1 MTESVH
7 FIASSSF
14 KTEPE
19 FFIDFVNNEYRVN
32 NPTGVDAQF
41 IAGAKFESVFVAF
54 ERLTESGDTRI
65 TESSDT
71 RITEDTSENSAV
83 ATLISIGNKIPF
95 NSELYVKYLSNFKI
109 ATPYIRHND
118 SWIVPISIYRYSNN
132 AWKRIN

>member
-1 MTESVH
+1 MPESVH

-14 KTEPE
+14 ITTPE
-19 FFIDFVNNEYRVN
+19 FSIDFVNNTYRVN

-41 IAGAKFESVFVAF
+41 TASAKFESVFVAF
-54 ERLTESGDTRI
+54 ERNTEAGDTRI
-65 TESSDT
+65 TEAGDI
-71 RITEDTSENSAV
+71 RITENSSENSA
-83 ATLISIGNKIPF
+83 IGSIVSIANRIPF